1 LSPEAAIEEAAH
13 PDWSGLPEDLV
24 AVVMRS
30 LGVPDLFHAGAVC
43 TSWYAAY
50 SAVRCVRIPIKDAAP
65 CLLYSCADDD
75 ADTATLYS
83 PSGGVAFKVRLPAP
97 SFRSRHVVGSAHGWV
112 VTADEA
118 SNLQA
123 LNPLTGAQVD
133 LPPVT
138 GFHHVEPC
146 PEGRHGLPA
155 YNLYEGELGPDTP
168 SVYTARELRMFLY
181 HRVFLSCSPSAGAAC
196 VVLLVHKQC
205 GQVSYARIG
214 DDRWVLITANE
225 TVPFGY

>member
-1 LSPEAAIEEAAH
+1 MEEAAH
-13 PDWSGLPEDLV
+13 PDWSGLLEDLL
-24 AVVMRS
+24 AMVMRS
-30 LGVPDLFHAGAVC
+30 LDIIDLFHAGAVC

-50 SAVRCVRIPIKDAAP
+50 SAVRRVRIPIKDAAP

-83 PSGGVAFKVRLPAP
+83 PSGGVAFKVRLLAP

-146 PEGRHGLPA
+146 PEGRQSAMASPPTTSTRESSAPALPA
-155 YNLYEGELGPDTP
+155 STQLG
-168 SVYTARELRMFLY
+168 SYVFSYTT
-181 HRVFLSCSPSAGAAC
+181 VFSSRAA
-196 VVLLVHKQC
+196 LPPAPPA
-205 GQVSYARIG
+205 SR
-214 DDRWVLITANE
+214 
-225 TVPFGY
+225 